1 MPIPVIAS
9 GGAGSLEHF
18 AEVFNDGCADAA
30 LAASIFHFSEHAVRD
45 LKVMLHD
52 RGIPVRLVN
61 MLIPAIDLKGGKV
74 VQLIQGEKLAIETT
88 DLDYWIE
95 RFSGFRRVNV
105 IDLDAAMNSGSN
117 DHLVRDICT
126 RLPCQ
131 VGGGVRS
138 PERAAELCAIGA
150 KKVIVGSALFK
161 DGVADSA
168 SAQRFADAVG
178 VDRVIGAV
186 DSKGGRVVTHGWKTS
201 TATTAVAA
209 VRALEPFCG
218 EFLYTHV
225 DKEGLMKGTDI
236 AAIRAVRDATRR
248 PLIAAGGVTTQ
259 AEIDELDALGIDA
272 VVGMAIYTGTL
283 KRSSIYNLESTMA
296 QDTHTRRGPEPPDL
310 AERGGMKNGQ
320 PQRSDERLFMQL
332 LVYGGCRDSR
342 AVADALSGAGDR
354 RRRVRRR
361 QRPAG
366 RRHPVADKGSEFLP
380 RHAAAAA

>member
-1 MPIPVIAS
+1 
-9 GGAGSLEHF
+9 
-18 AEVFNDGCADAA
+18 
-30 LAASIFHFSEHAVRD
+30 
-45 LKVMLHD
+45 
-52 RGIPVRLVN
+52 

-74 VQLIQGEKLAIETT
+74 VQLIQGEKLAIETA
-88 DLDYWIE
+88 DLDYWIG

-105 IDLDAAMNSGSN
+105 IDLDAAMNLGSN
-117 DHLVRDICT
+117 DHLVRHICA

-138 PERAAELCAIGA
+138 PERAIEVCAIGA
-150 KKVIVGSALFK
+150 RKVIVGSALFK
-161 DGVADSA
+161 DGIADVA

-178 VDRVIGAV
+178 MDRIVGAV

-209 VRALEPFCG
+209 VRTLEPYCG

-283 KRSSIYNLESTMA
+283 ELKTKI
-296 QDTHTRRGPEPPDL
+296 
-310 AERGGMKNGQ
+310 
-320 PQRSDERLFMQL
+320 
-332 LVYGGCRDSR
+332 
-342 AVADALSGAGDR
+342 
-354 RRRVRRR
+354 
-361 QRPAG
+361 
-366 RRHPVADKGSEFLP
+366 
-380 RHAAAAA
+380 